1 MFPRLASA
9 AGMPHPAAPPP
20 PRRAEE
26 IPSNM
31 SDSAPTTSG
40 LGSSPRLQDDAAP
53 AAAAAHI
60 ISANPLVE
68 MLTIAAPTVVT
79 MTSYTLMQFVDG
91 LMVSRIHPP
100 DEVYVAAQGNGGVL
114 VWLLMSF
121 VFGVTSVVNTFVS
134 QNLGAG
140 KPERGAA
147 YAWNGLWI
155 CALLAA
161 LILPLYFAIPWIFS
175 GLDHPARLVALE
187 SSYAQTMILGGF
199 FIMGART
206 IAQYFFGMHRP
217 VVVMG
222 AVISANLVNLFCNAV
237 FIYGPAGGPEAMP
250 LAPLFQEIARSLHI
264 PAMGVRGAALGTVL
278 GSIVEFS
285 IPMAVFLFPMHRRFG
300 TRSAGAW
307 RPARRPIRDIVRLGW
322 PGGLMASNEM
332 LCWSYLMAVLL
343 RDAGEAAHQN
353 GVVHNTAGWIALR
366 YMHLAF
372 MPAIGISIAVSAT
385 VGRCMGMRRP
395 DMAAHRAWLGLGLTL
410 GYMGLCALG
419 FVIFRE
425 RLVLQFV
432 PKGMSPEHVKELLTV
447 GSGVMVIAAI
457 FQLFDATAITMSG
470 ALRGAGDTVW
480 PGVYCAI
487 MSWICI
493 IGLGHLVIRLAPG
506 LGSWGPWSA
515 AALYIIV
522 VGAGLLFRFVRGRWR
537 TIRLVEA

>member
-1 MFPRLASA
+1 
-9 AGMPHPAAPPP
+9 
-20 PRRAEE
+20 
-26 IPSNM
+26 M

-53 AAAAAHI
+53 AAAAAGRL
-60 ISANPLVE
+60 SANPLLE
-68 MLTIAAPTVVT
+68 MLAIAAPTVVT

-91 LMVSRIHPP
+91 LMVSRIRPP
-100 DEVYVAAQGNGGVL
+100 DEVYVSAQGNGGVL

-161 LILPLYFAIPWIFS
+161 LILPLYFAVPWIFS
-175 GLDHPARLVALE
+175 GFNHPAQLVALE

-217 VVVMG
+217 VVVMF
-222 AVISANLVNLFCNAV
+222 AVISANLVNLCCNAV
-237 FIYGPAGGPEAMP
+237 FVYGPAGGPEAMP
-250 LAPLFQEIARSLHI
+250 LAGVFQEIARSLHI
-264 PAMGVRGAALGTVL
+264 PAMGVRGAALGTVI

-285 IPMAVFLFPMHRRFG
+285 IPMVVFLFPMHRRFG
-300 TRSAGAW
+300 TRSGGAW
-307 RPARRPIRDIVRLGW
+307 RPARRPIRDIIRLGW

-343 RDAGEAAHQN
+343 RAAGEAAHQD

-432 PKGMSPEHVKELLTV
+432 PDGMSPEHVKELLTV
-447 GSGVMVIAAI
+447 GSGVMIIAAI

-480 PGVYCAI
+480 PGVYCAVL
-487 MSWICI
+487 SWICI
-493 IGLGHLVIRLAPG
+493 IGLGHLMIRLAPG

-515 AALYIIV
+515 AALYIIL
-522 VGAGLLFRFVRGRWR
+522 VGAGLLFRFIRGRWR
-537 TIRLVEA
+537 TIRLVE